1 MEDRAM
7 RSPTSRRRPHPSAT
21 VLLMLVAAV
30 AVVVACGS
38 SASAPFVGGG
48 AAPAASAEPAAA
60 AGGTGQQGPAD
71 NGNGAASGSGGGSGS
86 GAGHPGDQVAIL
98 EDTKIVRTGTLQ
110 LTVTDVTSALTNARD
125 AIRNVGGYIGASQQ
139 QLDGDSVVASV
150 TYRIPVSRWEDAL
163 TAIRSLGTEV
173 GEKTDS
179 VEVTGQIVD
188 LDARIRNL
196 KASET
201 ALVAYAEQA
210 PKVTDLLDIQSRLTD
225 TRSQIEQLTAQ
236 QAQLS
241 DQAAMATLTV
251 TFGTEVVAVTEA
263 AAKWDPAAQVDQ
275 ASATLISMGQAVVSF
290 LIVFGIVWLPLI
302 LTVLLIGG
310 IALAVARRL
319 GLNRSAGLP
328 PVTPPTTPPSSAE
341 A

>member
-1 MEDRAM
+1 M

-21 VLLMLVAAV
+21 LVLVLTAVGAVVAA
-30 AVVVACGS
+30 CSGS
-38 SASAPFVGGG
+38 AASAPSNANGAPAAAAAAS
-48 AAPAASAEPAAA
+48 AAPAAPGDA
-60 AGGTGQQGPAD
+60 GTGD
-71 NGNGAASGSGGGSGS
+71 RSAANGSGGGGS
-86 GAGHPGDQVAIL
+86 QAGNPGDRVAIL
-98 EDTKIVRTGTLQ
+98 EDAKIVRTGSLQ
-110 LTVTDVTSALTNARD
+110 LTVKDVEPALTNART
-125 AIRNVGGYIGASQQ
+125 AIRNLGGYIGASQQ
-139 QLDGDSVVASV
+139 QRDGDTVVASV

-163 TAIRSLGTEV
+163 DAIRGLGTEV
-173 GEKTDS
+173 SEKTDA

-210 PKVTDLLDIQSRLTD
+210 PKVSDLLEIQSRLTD

-236 QAQLS
+236 EAQLT
-241 DQAAMATLTV
+241 DQSAMATLTV
-251 TFGTEVVAVTEA
+251 TFGTELVAVTEA
-263 AAKWDPAAQVDQ
+263 AAKWDPAAEVDQ

-302 LTVLLIGG
+302 LSVLLIAG
-310 IALAVARRL
+310 IVLAVARRF
-319 GLNRSAGLP
+319 GVSRPGGFPPSAP
-328 PVTPPTTPPSSAE
+328 PMSPPSSAE

>member
-1 MEDRAM
+1 M

-21 VLLMLVAAV
+21 VLLVLAAV
-30 AVVVACGS
+30 GAIVVACSGS
-38 SASAPFVGGG
+38 SASAPYVSGGAAAAS
-48 AAPAASAEPAAA
+48 AAPAAPAD
-60 AGGTGQQGPAD
+60 GGTGQQAPAG
-71 NGNGAASGSGGGSGS
+71 NGNGANSGSGGGSGS
-86 GAGHPGDQVAIL
+86 AAGNPGDQVAIL
-98 EDTKIVRTGTLQ
+98 EDAKIVRTGTLQ
-110 LTVTDVTSALTNARD
+110 LTVTDVTRALTNARD
-125 AIRNVGGYIGASQQ
+125 AIRNLGGYIGGSQQ
-139 QLDGDSVVASV
+139 QQDGDSVVASV

-163 TAIRSLGTEV
+163 TAIRGLGTEV

-210 PKVTDLLDIQSRLTD
+210 PKVSDLLEIQARLTD

-302 LTVLLIGG
+302 LTVLLIGA

-319 GLNRSAGLP
+319 GLNRSGGLP